1 MPKNDLKTLLY
12 LFQLMNME
20 KLQEVPHSKKT
31 IFKHLVLEKT
41 TKQLIQTVI
50 SKKLENT
57 LNGIQIS
64 D

>member
-1 MPKNDLKTLLY
+1 MPKRSLIKTLLY

-20 KLQEVPHSKKT
+20 KLQGSAAFKKT

-50 SKKLENT
+50 SKN
-57 LNGIQIS
+57 
-64 D
+64 